1 MNMKRYV
8 DSVLVLFLQASRL
21 FGISCETNF
30 SFLVPIPVIGLL
42 PSCCQLMNERM
53 MAAADS
59 SQQSAAVTPVN
70 TMNARQPAKDAKK
83 AMAAERIGVNNN
95 PRRR

>member
-1 MNMKRYV
+1 
-8 DSVLVLFLQASRL
+8 
-21 FGISCETNF
+21 
-30 SFLVPIPVIGLL
+30 
-42 PSCCQLMNERM
+42 MNERM